1 MNRRFLPLAVLLGA
15 GLACSDIATPA
26 RDEPYE
32 WRLVVGIDTLSF
44 HWPREM
50 LPVRIWVEDSLDM
63 PAHVEHGVGI
73 WRDAFL
79 YGEYDAVLVDDSTAA
94 DVLVRVVTPPPK
106 FVSTAARVLNAFPG
120 CEGATDI
127 DTASSRFQLQLPIRM
142 YVYPKF
148 DPALVDLSECF
159 DITATHE
166 IGHSLGI
173 FRHTSDLISMMYS
186 DPEVAELSE
195 RDRQTA
201 EVLSHFTANMVP
213 VR

>member
-1 MNRRFLPLAVLLGA
+1 
-15 GLACSDIATPA
+15 
-26 RDEPYE
+26 
-32 WRLVVGIDTLSF
+32 
-44 HWPREM
+44 
-50 LPVRIWVEDSLDM
+50 
-63 PAHVEHGVGI
+63 
-73 WRDAFL
+73 
-79 YGEYDAVLVDDSTAA
+79 
-94 DVLVRVVTPPPK
+94 
-106 FVSTAARVLNAFPG
+106 
-120 CEGATDI
+120 
-127 DTASSRFQLQLPIRM
+127 
-142 YVYPKF
+142 
-148 DPALVDLSECF
+148 LVDLSECF